1 MFRSDTELT
10 EPTLHASGGPHESA
24 PMHEHQLNRVVVYL
38 RDQNVKMTTSD
49 GKTDMAVHKAGEV
62 SWGEAVKHKEENQ
75 NDTPFEAIVVE
86 LL

>member
-1 MFRSDTELT
+1 MRTVDGCRDVAAVG
-10 EPTLHASGGPHESA
+10 EPARGEVP
-24 PMHEHQLNRVVVYL
+24 QLNRVVVYL
-38 RDQNVKMTTSD
+38 KDQNVKMTTSE
-49 GKTDMAVHKAGEV
+49 GKDDTAVHKPGEV